1 MFTAVDRF
9 LRPMRIVDVS
19 AFYTPF
25 GGGVRTY
32 VEAKL
37 RAAARF
43 GHEVV
48 VIVPGAD
55 HSVTRRGPGAL
66 LVTIPS
72 PKLPVDGRYRY
83 FDDERLLHATLDA
96 WQPDHV
102 EASSPWSSATMV
114 GRWQGAATRSLV
126 MHADPLAAYAY
137 RWLGGIAPTAM
148 IDRWFDRFW
157 RHLRGLGQMFDSIV
171 CANNHLA
178 ERLAAGGVANTE
190 TIRMGVEPGLFSPSQ
205 RSSELRKTALDGLGL
220 EPDGLLFV
228 GVGRLSAEKRWDMV
242 LRAVGESGPRL
253 AIGMLLVGDGAKRQR
268 LEILAEQYRN
278 VALLPPITDRSE
290 LARLLASSDALI
302 HGCEAETFCLVA
314 AEARASGVPLIVPDR
329 GGAIDQ
335 LVEGAGTS
343 YAAGRERSL
352 KQAIERFVARG
363 PELQRAAAVRASHP
377 RTMDEHFADLFARY
391 QALAPERTLQ
401 PAARAVAGA
410 AAQLEP
416 MPQVALARSGF
427 RLS

>member
-1 MFTAVDRF
+1 
-9 LRPMRIVDVS
+9 
-19 AFYTPF
+19 
-25 GGGVRTY
+25 
-32 VEAKL
+32 
-37 RAAARF
+37 
-43 GHEVV
+43 
-48 VIVPGAD
+48 
-55 HSVTRRGPGAL
+55 
-66 LVTIPS
+66 
-72 PKLPVDGRYRY
+72 
-83 FDDERLLHATLDA
+83 
-96 WQPDHV
+96 
-102 EASSPWSSATMV
+102 
-114 GRWQGAATRSLV
+114 
-126 MHADPLAAYAY
+126 
-137 RWLGGIAPTAM
+137 M

-171 CANNHLA
+171 CANSHLA
-178 ERLAAGGVANTE
+178 DRLAAGGVANTE
-190 TIRMGVEPGLFSPSQ
+190 TIRMGVEAGVFSPAH
-205 RSSELRKTALDGLGL
+205 RSPELRKAALAGLGL
-220 EPDGLLFV
+220 DPDGLLFV

-242 LRAVGESGPRL
+242 LRAVGESGRKL
-253 AIGMLLVGDGAKRQR
+253 AVGMLLVGDGSKRQR

-290 LARLLASSDALI
+290 LARLVASGDALI

-391 QALAPERTLQ
+391 EALAPERTLQ
-401 PAARAVAGA
+401 PAARAVGGA
-410 AAQLEP
+410 PAQVEP

-427 RLS
+427 GLS

>member
-1 MFTAVDRF
+1 MFTAPDRF

-19 AFYTPF
+19 AFYTPL

-43 GHEVV
+43 GHEVIV
-48 VIVPGAD
+48 VVPGAD
-55 HSVTRRGPGAL
+55 HGVTRRGPGAL

-114 GRWQGAATRSLV
+114 GRWQGVATRSLV

-137 RWLGGIAPTAM
+137 RWLGGVAPTAV
-148 IDRWFDRFW
+148 IDRWFNRFW

-171 CANNHLA
+171 CANSHLA

-190 TIRMGVEPGLFSPSQ
+190 TIRMGVEPGIFSPAL
-205 RSSELRKTALDGLGL
+205 RSAALRKSALADLGL
-220 EPDGLLFV
+220 DSDGLLLV
-228 GVGRLSAEKRWDMV
+228 GVGRFSAEKRWNMV
-242 LRAVGESGPRL
+242 LRAVGECGRKLP
-253 AIGMLLVGDGAKRQR
+253 IGMVLVGDGSKRQR
-268 LEILAEQYRN
+268 LEMLAAQYPN
-278 VALLPPITDRSE
+278 LAVLPPVTDRSE
-290 LARLLASSDALI
+290 LARLIASSDALV

-343 YAAGRERSL
+343 YASGRERSL
-352 KQAIERFVARG
+352 QDAIERFVARG

-391 QALAPERTLQ
+391 EALAPEYVVQ
-401 PAARAVAGA
+401 PAARAVGSPVG
-410 AAQLEP
+410 LEP
-416 MPQVALARSGF
+416 VPQVALARSGL
-427 RLS
+427 RIS